1 MGKGARLSS
10 RGSDGEFGG
19 GSVCIIAANEF
30 VNEGVIDCGSDGRIE
45 IRCAKFVNE
54 GRIEPEPKVVISN
67 SEEKERTECEVE
79 IFRPWTL
86 RRDGMQK
93 IGLTV
98 EAFRG
103 CLWDKEYYHPRNLLD
118 GKGTETHYWSRGGL
132 PDGGAGDWIIFRM
145 DSETA
150 RVPSKV
156 RIRNSDNQHGNGL
169 RRIKLSIGSDAETFT
184 HSIIIDDIH
193 RGNMEEQEFD
203 VAYSFWKLGIRRE
216 QCKFIKL
223 TV

>member
-79 IFRPWTL
+79 IFRPWTSTR
-86 RRDGMQK
+86 RRDGNLK
-93 IGLTV
+93 KVGLTV

-103 CLWDKEYYHPRNLLD
+103 CWSDDHPKNLLD
-118 GKGTETHYWSRGGL
+118 GKGTKTGYCSKGGL
-132 PDGGAGDWIIFRM
+132 KKNGAGDWIIFRM

-150 RVPSKV
+150 RVPS
-156 RIRNSDNQHGNGL
+156 
-169 RRIKLSIGSDAETFT
+169 
-184 HSIIIDDIH
+184 
-193 RGNMEEQEFD
+193 
-203 VAYSFWKLGIRRE
+203 
-216 QCKFIKL
+216 
-223 TV
+223 